1 MITSIKNWL
10 LVWVWII
17 GFYVLTQ
24 LATAFFFDLS
34 VWKGVWAKDAFAHI
48 ILGSILFVLCRG
60 FWPWAIAY
68 SLLVAVFQVS
78 NALKF
83 VVLGS
88 PIMPDDFVDFSN
100 MFLLFDD
107 WRLWAM
113 WAALLIPVLMWVY
126 AIAWRKPLTWFVLL
140 LLLISGASFARFS
153 PQVNHYMDE
162 QFGDRIWDQPGNYRD
177 RGLPLHVLHETS
189 RNLARG
195 RVVLT
200 PEQVVEAKTTLI
212 SDALIAQRPAGL
224 DKRNIYIILLE
235 SFWDPMTLKTAEIS
249 DDPFDPRFRAL
260 WKSSGHSTALA
271 PVFGGYTANSEF
283 EILCGFP
290 VLNDA
295 VFFEGWLRNE
305 ATCLPGYLANA
316 GYRTIASHPNFAAFW
331 NRVNA
336 YDRIGFTD
344 YWSVNDFELDDLN
357 GVFLSDESLFRQLW
371 KKQAEMR
378 QSEKPLL
385 SYIVTY
391 FGHLDY
397 PLNEQRP
404 KKVSVKNDTNMVERY
419 VNLLYYKTRELMNFY
434 ELIREEDPNAV
445 IVMFGD
451 HLPFLGPKYA
461 GFVESGLLKS
471 SKGEFTAEMFRT
483 YSETP
488 LIVVDGQNGVLEQH
502 RLPMFRLPALI
513 TELLGDTNTS
523 LLNVTKLPQGQTLR
537 PLPGITLVQPSSS
550 LKAKPFTCVAGNFND
565 PCKDVNQ
572 WVEKVKVLTA
582 DIFTGDQLVLQE

>member
-1 MITSIKNWL
+1 LS
-10 LVWVWII
+10 VWAWII
-17 GFYVLTQ
+17 GFYVITQ
-24 LATAFFFDLS
+24 FATSFFFDLT
-34 VWKGVWAKDAFAHI
+34 VWKAVWLRDAFVHM
-48 ILGSILFVLCRG
+48 ILGSLLFVLCRG

-68 SLLVAVFQVS
+68 SLLIAVLQVS

-100 MFLLFDD
+100 LFLLFDD

-113 WAALLIPVLMWVY
+113 WAALLIPALLWVY

-140 LLLISGASFARFS
+140 LLVISGVSFARYS
-153 PQVNHYMDE
+153 PQVNHYMDDR
-162 QFGDRIWDQPGNYRD
+162 FGDRIWDQPGNYRD
-177 RGLPLHVLHETS
+177 RGLVMHILHETS

-200 PEQVVEAKTTLI
+200 PEQIAEAKA
-212 SDALIAQRPAGL
+212 ALIPGSMIAKQPNSL
-224 DKRNIYIILLE
+224 DKRNLYIILLE
-235 SFWDPMTLKTAEIS
+235 SFWDPMALKTAEIS

-260 WKSSGHSTALA
+260 WKGSGHSTALA

-295 VFFEGWLRNE
+295 VFFEGWLRKE
-305 ATCLPGYLANA
+305 APCLPEYLAQA
-316 GYRTIASHPNFAAFW
+316 GYRTVASHPNFAAFW

-357 GVFLSDESLFRQLW
+357 GVFLSDESLFRQVW
-371 KKQAEMR
+371 EKQAEMR

-391 FGHLDY
+391 FGHLNY

-404 KKVSVKNDTNMVERY
+404 KQISVKHDPNMVENY
-419 VNLLYYKTRELMNFY
+419 VNLLYYKTRELMDFY
-434 ELIREEDPNAV
+434 EQLREEDPNAI

-471 SKGEFTAEMFRT
+471 NKVEFTPEMFQT
-483 YSETP
+483 FTETP
-488 LIVVDGQNGVLEQH
+488 LIIVDGQNGVLEQH

-513 TELLGDTNTS
+513 TKLLGDTNNS
-523 LLNVTKLPQGQTLR
+523 LLNVTELPKGQTLR
-537 PLPGITLVQPSSS
+537 PLPGITMVQSSS
-550 LKAKPFTCVAGNFND
+550 NPEAKPFTCVAGDTDD

-572 WVEKVKVLTA
+572 WIENVKVLTA
-582 DIFTGDQLVLQE
+582 DIFTGNQLALQK